1 MAGLDF
7 ELPSVVP
14 AGLCAYAFSRDVP
27 PEELFAATGLS
38 PEVLGDPEKPVRA
51 EVMMPLWR
59 FLLDRF
65 PDEPI
70 TLSMAEGMDFSFL
83 GLAGQMVR
91 HSATAREALER
102 TLRFQKLYD
111 PGLYTTFSESD
122 GRATY
127 GIGHVDEVRKLGAPV
142 EFMAAVSF
150 HYFRQL
156 VGERVGALEV
166 SLETQP
172 RGGTGAYEQYFG
184 GPVRFGQPHTFIV
197 IDAAL
202 LDRRVTGA
210 DSGVLRYLSAYAEGL
225 LAKLPDAEAQLPLA
239 DQVRRAIERGMA
251 AGDAGP
257 EAIAKQLAM
266 GSRTLQRR
274 LAGSGTSFQT
284 LADEVR
290 REAALR
296 LLASEATPIQEVAFV
311 LGYQDVP
318 SFYRAFKRWT
328 GKTPAD
334 VRRELCA

>member
-1 MAGLDF
+1 VTGLDF

-51 EVMMPLWR
+51 AVMMPLWR
-59 FLLDRF
+59 FLLERF
-65 PDEPI
+65 PNEPI
-70 TLSMAEGMDFSFL
+70 TLSMAAGMDFSFL

-91 HSATAREALER
+91 HSSTVRAALER

-111 PGLYTTFSESD
+111 PGLYTTFSEAD

-127 GIGHVDEVRKLGAPV
+127 GIGHVDEVRKLGAPI
-142 EFMAAVSF
+142 EFMAAVSL

-156 VGERVGALEV
+156 VGEPISVLEV

-172 RGGTGAYEQYFG
+172 RGDPEAYVRYFG
-184 GPVRFGQPHTFIV
+184 GSVRFGQPQTLMV
-197 IDAAL
+197 LDAAL
-202 LDRRVTGA
+202 LDRPVTGA
-210 DSGVLRYLSAYAEGL
+210 DPGVLRYLSAYAEGL
-225 LAKLPDAEAQLPLA
+225 LAKLPDTEVQLPLA
-239 DQVRRAIERGMA
+239 DRVRRAIERGMA
-251 AGDAGP
+251 HGDIGP
-257 EAIAKQLAM
+257 EAIARQLAM

-274 LAGSGTSFQT
+274 LAGAGTSFQT
-284 LADEVR
+284 LADAVR

-328 GKTPAD
+328 GKTPAEQ
-334 VRRELCA
+334 RRELCG